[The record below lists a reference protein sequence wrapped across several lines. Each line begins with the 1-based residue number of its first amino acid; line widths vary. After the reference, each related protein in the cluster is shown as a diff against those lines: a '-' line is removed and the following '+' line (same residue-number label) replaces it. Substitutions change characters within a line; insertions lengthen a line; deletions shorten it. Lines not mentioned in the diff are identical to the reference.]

1 VIRCVSAAVVV
12 GLLMGSPAFA
22 QGDGLGPAPAEAKA
36 IVAKAVIAMG
46 GRPALS
52 DVKVVIMAVDAK
64 PGRIRESHTL
74 KLAGRFMHYASRR
87 SSGAGFDVVLAR
99 GKSFLCDRNAKGE
112 VTYVEDLTARD
123 AKEGSYERD
132 IMFMPLLLTLL
143 MEKNARMDYRGKN
156 SVGDSIV
163 RAQIRPPSAKT
174 GDPFVIR
181 LRFEKASGLL
191 RAAMGTVPWGTD
203 KGKKRYCFYE
213 DYRFVKVGSSRI
225 RLPTK
230 LKDQRGKSSKP
241 REFGV
246 SWKVNPP
253 VPAATFKR
261 PTGITEK

>member
-1 VIRCVSAAVVV
+1 MLLV
-12 GLLMGSPAFA
+12 GLVAGAPVYG

-36 IVAKAVIAMG
+36 IVGKAVTAMG

-52 DVKVVIMAVDAK
+52 DVAVAVMVVDAK
-64 PGRIRESHTL
+64 PGRIKESHTL
-74 KLAGRFMHYASRR
+74 KLNGRFMHYASRR

-99 GKSFLCDRNAKGE
+99 GKSFLCDRNAKGQ

-132 IMFMPLLLTLL
+132 IMFMPLLLPLL
-143 MEKNARMDYRGKN
+143 LEKNARMDYRGKN
-156 SVGDSIV
+156 SVGDPIV
-163 RAQIRPPSAKT
+163 RAQIRPPSTKT

-181 LRFEKASGLL
+181 LRFDKESGML

-213 DYRFVKVGSSRI
+213 DYRGVDVGSNRI

-230 LKDQRGKSSKP
+230 LKDQRGKSKKP

-246 SWKVNPP
+246 SWKINPSLG
-253 VPAATFKR
+253 ADAFKR
-261 PTGITEK
+261 PKPIPEK